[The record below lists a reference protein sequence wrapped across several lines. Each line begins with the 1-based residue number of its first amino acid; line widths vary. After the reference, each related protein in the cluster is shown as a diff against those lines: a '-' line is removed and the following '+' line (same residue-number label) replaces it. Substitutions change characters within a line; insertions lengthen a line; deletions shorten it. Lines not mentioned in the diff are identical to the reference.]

1 MKTGRLL
8 LSVTVGVIARVDVVA
23 TVVRGR
29 AVDPAIPPSN
39 LPHEPIHHLSPRQ
52 DQEPEPPRRTTI
64 ITARTTITT
73 RLSSRT
79 PSPSS
84 TTEDDDTT
92 KTDDTQ
98 TTTSA
103 VETSTT
109 LSATETTSPAASASP
124 SATESPLPPSEE
136 GSGLSPGTAAG
147 IAAGAV
153 AAVAL
158 IALIIFLLW
167 RKKKGG
173 IRGAVVTADYPDTM
187 NMVDNTKPQQYPEP
201 TLPGD
206 LSSRNGSATNDDPFF
221 HKDEYAFAA
230 AGARRQSSFSPSQ
243 VGVAVGGSPGGQGQ
257 GQYWGY
263 QREGQQQYG
272 AYLPPL
278 PTQEQQ
284 KFAMVGSP
292 GQEQQQQQ
300 QQHIAFAQTSPGQP
314 QQQFAYAPNQGYY
327 QQQQQ
332 QYIPSSQG
340 GDLGAH
346 GVPYRPVSAF
356 TAYPSPGHPILPV
369 SPLTPHRQSLGMA
382 SQASPYYPPHPSQPS
397 RPPQGPENVAS
408 PNLPNFMIPGGIK
421 SRAMS
426 FSASQPQYEGEARQE
441 WAAPPPPVPAM
452 PTAVALTSPPL
463 SPLRRNPV

>member
-8 LSVTVGVIARVDVVA
+8 LSVTVGVITRVDVVA

-39 LPHEPIHHLSPRQ
+39 LHYEPIHHLSPRQ
-52 DQEPEPPRRTTI
+52 AQEPEPPRRTTI

-124 SATESPLPPSEE
+124 SATEPPLPPSEE

-206 LSSRNGSATNDDPFF
+206 LSSRNGSVTNDDPFF

-257 GQYWGY
+257 GQY
-263 QREGQQQYG
+263 G
-272 AYLPPL
+272 AYLPP
-278 PTQEQQ
+278 
-284 KFAMVGSP
+284 
-292 GQEQQQQQ
+292 QQ

-332 QYIPSSQG
+332 QQYIPSSQG
-340 GDLGAH
+340 GDLGAN